1 MKTLFVIDSMASGG
15 AQRILLNVVQSFRKN
30 NIDVTVLLYRPKEN
44 FFLNNL
50 ESINA
55 NVIQIKRRRDG
66 FSLSVLIAII
76 RLYWLGHNRIFSF
89 QPTANIYCAMAK
101 IFAPRTQVFCCEFS
115 ITNVWTNK
123 KKRFIANIAN
133 VFASKIIC
141 NSITQ
146 KGYLSSFFTL
156 REKTIVAWNGYD
168 LANFE
173 KRDYVPEKFHKLTV
187 IGRIAYPKNG
197 VNFIKGLQCFFEK
210 TGRTLAVE
218 WVGRRDF
225 DRRSVEMYE
234 EMIKLLNRYPALKNS
249 WTWRGEVENVNQVYI
264 DTDCIILPSI
274 FEGLPNVIC
283 EAMII
288 GCPVLASNV
297 SDIPI
302 ILGKDSRGILFE
314 PLVPE
319 TIAEALI
326 KFDTMKSRD
335 KTAMIYKARKYAH
348 ENFDLG
354 RMTATYKGL
363 L

>member
-1 MKTLFVIDSMASGG
+1 MAGVG
-15 AQRILLNVVQSFRKN
+15 N
-30 NIDVTVLLYRPKEN
+30 
-44 FFLNNL
+44 
-50 ESINA
+50 
-55 NVIQIKRRRDG
+55 DG
-66 FSLSVLIAII
+66 FSLNVLMTII
-76 RLYWLGHNRIFSF
+76 KLYWQGYDRTFSF
-89 QPTANIYCAMAK
+89 QPTANIYCAVAK
-101 IFAPRTQVFCCEFS
+101 IFSPMTQVICCEFS

-146 KGYLSSFFTL
+146 KDYLSRFPPL
-156 REKTIVAWNGYD
+156 KNKTIVAWNGYN
-168 LANFE
+168 LANF
-173 KRDYVPEKFHKLTV
+173 KNRDAVPEKFNKLTV

-197 VNFIKGLQCFFEK
+197 VNFIKGLHYFFEK

-225 DRRSVEMYE
+225 DRNSVEMYE
-234 EMIKLLNRYPALKNS
+234 DMIKLLNRYPAVKKN
-249 WTWRGEVENVNQVYI
+249 WTWRGEVDDINQVYI
-264 DTDCIILPSI
+264 ETDCIILPSI

-302 ILGKDSRGILFE
+302 ILGSGTRGILFE
-314 PLVPE
+314 PLLPE
-319 TIAEALI
+319 TIAKALI
-326 KFDTMKSRD
+326 KFDTMKTHD
-335 KTAMIYKARKYAH
+335 KVIMIEKARRYAQR
-348 ENFDLG
+348 NFDLEK
-354 RMTATYKGL
+354 MTATYKSL